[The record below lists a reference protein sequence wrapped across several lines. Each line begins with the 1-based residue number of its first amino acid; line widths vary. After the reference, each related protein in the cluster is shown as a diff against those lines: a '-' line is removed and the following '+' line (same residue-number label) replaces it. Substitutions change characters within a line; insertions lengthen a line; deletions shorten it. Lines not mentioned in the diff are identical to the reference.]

1 MMKGLHSH
9 ACNFR
14 EFLYTQRFHVISP
27 EPGDRFRCSV
37 TLIAER
43 RDRAH
48 PLSLRSSKQ
57 TIHDL
62 ALDQVGKEW
71 YVLWSV
77 KKVQKPTTGLQQ
89 IDGRFPNRDAT
100 SWG

>member
-1 MMKGLHSH
+1 M
-9 ACNFR
+9 
-14 EFLYTQRFHVISP
+14 TQ
-27 EPGDRFRCSV
+27 
-37 TLIAER
+37 R
-43 RDRAH
+43 RDRAQ

-57 TIHDL
+57 TIQDL
-62 ALDQVGKEW
+62 TLDQIAKER
-71 YVLWSV
+71 YVPWSV